1 LKEQLK
7 SASCYEIDVFCFDA
21 VKQDYISQS
30 VKNRIHH
37 AGNFIFYKVRFAADD
52 IL

>member
-1 LKEQLK
+1 VRV
-7 SASCYEIDVFCFDA
+7 AYEIDVFCFDA
-21 VKQDYISQS
+21 VKQDHISQS
-30 VKNRIHH
+30 VKNRMHH